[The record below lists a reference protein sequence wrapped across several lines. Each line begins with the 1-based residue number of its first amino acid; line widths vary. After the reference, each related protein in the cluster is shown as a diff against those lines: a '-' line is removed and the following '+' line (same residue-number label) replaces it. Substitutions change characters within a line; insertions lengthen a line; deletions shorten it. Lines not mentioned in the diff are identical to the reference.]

1 MDQQT
6 TNLIL
11 LFVSIAV
18 FIGTFI
24 KFVDNNY
31 AITAIFSIFFFIQC
45 YFGKINVLISILL
58 GLLVTTYEGSLFYF
72 TKNTATGTPW
82 KFKHPDFMLTQQP
95 MWTFI
100 WYAIFNNMMLL
111 VYNIFNKNSHFD
123 LSLQNL
129 IMWPFIIILTL
140 ICTIKYNYNHNLLSI
155 ILSLLVL
162 VVYYFTP
169 VDILCIII
177 TLILFPIMEHIYIKY
192 SNVYVSAKNPGEIFI
207 GEEPLY
213 WFPFYVSWIIA
224 IPFFYYYLKKHY
236 F

>member
-1 MDQQT
+1 MDQYT

-11 LFVSIAV
+11 LFVSMAV

-45 YFGKINVLISILL
+45 YFGKINVLISLLL
-58 GLLVTTYEGSLFYF
+58 GFAVTIWEGIAFYF
-72 TKNTATGTPW
+72 TKNTATGTFW

-95 MWTFI
+95 MWDPIF
-100 WYAIFNNMMLL
+100 YAIFANMMLL

-129 IMWPFIIILTL
+129 IIILGTVIPFTWL
-140 ICTIKYNYNHNLLSI
+140 MIKYNYNHNLIFI
-155 ILSLLVL
+155 IASLTFLFF
-162 VVYYFTP
+162 YYFIQL
-169 VDILCIII
+169 DISCIII
-177 TLILFPIMEHIYIKY
+177 SLILFPIMEHIYIKY
-192 SNVYVSAKNPGEIFI
+192 SNVYVPAKTPGEIFI
-207 GEEPLY
+207 GEEPLHWFVFY
-213 WFPFYVSWIIA
+213 ALYVLAFPFL
-224 IPFFYYYLKKHY
+224 YYYLKKHY